1 MLSQWIFLTNLVIS
15 SSPYRT
21 VLPRPVPLFFYS
33 SFHFTT
39 FSPFII
45 DAQNIKNGK
54 FMMMHKSEV
63 GRELCRQVRDF
74 PTRINLELARKLGKQ
89 SFIEQQKLKRHTIP
103 SPKFTCKDRTLRAW
117 SMPHYWSSIS
127 PSGTLGK
134 SNGRWRTLNQGRQK
148 TWPYLFYN

>member
-21 VLPRPVPLFFYS
+21 VLPVPLFFYS

-117 SMPHYWSSIS
+117 SMPHYWMKFHIS
-127 PSGTLGK
+127 VWYFREIKREMEDPKSRSAENLTL
-134 SNGRWRTLNQGRQK
+134 LV
-148 TWPYLFYN
+148 L